1 MAPPRGPSFWLGSL
15 GWGENIGVVVQIPL
29 AIDSL
34 GHSRKHSAT
43 TMRLKDNQD
52 YSNVTASVPNQR
64 RALGILTTIVRASGG
79 NHRVSRV
86 AWDEEGRR

>member
-1 MAPPRGPSFWLGSL
+1 MAPPWGPSFWLGSL
-15 GWGENIGVVVQIPL
+15 GRGENIGMVVQIPL

-64 RALGILTTIVRASGG
+64 RCVMGCMVTSGVTVVW
-79 NHRVSRV
+79 RCER
-86 AWDEEGRR
+86 